1 MKMKRQKKYRV
12 IEEIPLIIANV
23 LIFAVVMV
31 FIVGCAA
38 LLVSG
43 L

>member
-1 MKMKRQKKYRV
+1 MKMKRAKHYRI

-31 FIVGCAA
+31 FIVGCAV
-38 LLVSG
+38 LLVS
-43 L
+43 